1 MFNGNDINEQNLNQM
16 YDMFSKQQ
24 QSHMNTIKTSK
35 ELDEKREKSI
45 QKQLSLLNTIMISI
59 LRFRNIQKKEAQA

>member
-1 MFNGNDINEQNLNQM
+1 MFNCGTDLTEQSLNQM

-45 QKQLSLLNTIMISI
+45 QKQLN
-59 LRFRNIQKKEAQA
+59 NCHC

>member
-35 ELDEKREKSI
+35 ELDEKREKYSKTI
-45 QKQLSLLNTIMISI
+45 VIVEYDYDFNTP
-59 LRFRNIQKKEAQA
+59 F